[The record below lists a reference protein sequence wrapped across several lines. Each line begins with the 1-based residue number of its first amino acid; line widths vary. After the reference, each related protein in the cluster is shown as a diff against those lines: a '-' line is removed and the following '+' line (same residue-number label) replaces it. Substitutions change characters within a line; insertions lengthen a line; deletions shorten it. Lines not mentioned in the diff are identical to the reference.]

1 VVERVSRSRFL
12 SGSPGV
18 VRGPGKPQR
27 RSSYSG
33 LVNPEDTDK
42 YKRFEDV
49 MYRLAD
55 LPKKVVQD
63 LKKTDAS
70 EEEAPESPDETP
82 KRPERPES

>member
-1 VVERVSRSRFL
+1 MSCSRFL

-55 LPKKVVQD
+55 LPKKVGPD
-63 LKKTDAS
+63 LKKTDPS
-70 EEEAPESPDETP
+70 EEEASDESSDDAP
-82 KRPERPES
+82 KDSAS